1 MLRIFIIVL
10 FYNVAFSVAI
20 MLLRIGVNARESKA
34 QDFVIYD
41 KYVIISCPVVTC
53 GTGLFCE

>member
-20 MLLRIGVNARESKA
+20 MLLRIGGNARESKA
-34 QDFVIYD
+34 QDFVIHD
-41 KYVIISCPVVTC
+41 KYVIISSPLVTC
-53 GTGLFCE
+53 GTGLFFE

>member
-20 MLLRIGVNARESKA
+20 MLLRIGGNARESQA

-41 KYVIISCPVVTC
+41 KYVIISSPLVTC
-53 GTGLFCE
+53 GTGLFFE